1 MYKIIETKCEY
12 GENPVGLDCEN
23 PRLFWKLSSDGADQK
38 FYRVIVSSSEE
49 NAGKGIGDL
58 FDTGEIVSSE
68 AFYTEYRGKKLLS
81 RQKCFWR
88 VWSGSETERAASGI
102 NAFEMGLLRDSD
114 WKGCWME
121 SKVGGENC
129 RNCKPSGSCLWYYAC
144 LCPCA

>member
-68 AFYTEYRGKKLLS
+68 AFYTEYRRKSSFRGKNVFGGYGAVRK
-81 RQKCFWR
+81 R
-88 VWSGSETERAASGI
+88 
-102 NAFEMGLLRDSD
+102 NAPQAE
-114 WKGCWME
+114 
-121 SKVGGENC
+121 
-129 RNCKPSGSCLWYYAC
+129 
-144 LCPCA
+144 